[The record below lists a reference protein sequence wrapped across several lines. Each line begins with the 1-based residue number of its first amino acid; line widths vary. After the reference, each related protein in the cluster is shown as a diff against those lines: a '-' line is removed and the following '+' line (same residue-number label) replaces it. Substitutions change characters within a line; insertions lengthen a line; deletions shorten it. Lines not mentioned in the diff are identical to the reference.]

1 MNFSTPVELP
11 SDLPRFTQADELL
24 LMGSCFATN
33 IGALLA
39 DARFRPD
46 VNPFGVL
53 YNPLSVS
60 TALRELVTGRLYK
73 EEDLFFFREC
83 WHSPMQHGD
92 FSSPFAEEVLQ
103 RINIRLQ
110 TAHERIHHLNCLM
123 LTFGTAWVYEQKST
137 GHVVA
142 NCHKQPES
150 VFTRRRL
157 SVQEIVSDYTSL
169 FSGLIA
175 RNPKLKVI
183 LTVSPIRHV
192 RDGMHANQLS
202 KATLLLAIDQLPSSF
217 PGHVFYF
224 PAYELLLDELRD
236 YRFYADDMVHP
247 SPLAV
252 RYVWEKFV
260 QTCLSEDALEIMQ
273 ESENINKA
281 LSHKPFHPESDEYK
295 RFLGQIVLKIDR
307 LNKKYPYLDFKKE
320 KDICHIRLKQ

>member
-83 WHSPMQHGD
+83 WHSSMHHGD
-92 FSSPFAEEVLQ
+92 FSSPSAEEVLQ

-142 NCHKQPES
+142 NCHKSTGVCLYPSPAQRAGDCIGLYLSLLRFDCSESEVESDSYGQPHPPR
-150 VFTRRRL
+150 TRR
-157 SVQEIVSDYTSL
+157 D
-169 FSGLIA
+169 A
-175 RNPKLKVI
+175 R
-183 LTVSPIRHV
+183 
-192 RDGMHANQLS
+192 
-202 KATLLLAIDQLPSSF
+202 
-217 PGHVFYF
+217 
-224 PAYELLLDELRD
+224 
-236 YRFYADDMVHP
+236 
-247 SPLAV
+247 
-252 RYVWEKFV
+252 
-260 QTCLSEDALEIMQ
+260 
-273 ESENINKA
+273 
-281 LSHKPFHPESDEYK
+281 
-295 RFLGQIVLKIDR
+295 
-307 LNKKYPYLDFKKE
+307 
-320 KDICHIRLKQ
+320 